1 MLTPEMTKKLNEQL
15 NLEFYSANL
24 YLQMSAWCS
33 DKGFEGAASFLK
45 EHSQEEMQH
54 MQRLFEYL
62 SDTGSLPLLGS
73 IAAPPVEFASLADVF
88 QQTYEHEQL
97 ITRQINE
104 LAHAAMTAHDYST
117 FNFLQ
122 WYVAEQHEE
131 EKLFKSVLD
140 KLALVGTSGNAL
152 FFIDKDLKKMGAAG
166 ESANGQGLSLL
177 LKPRIGLAR
186 CAVFLCPGFITV
198 MQRYVLLDRKM
209 PAFCSTCIMT
219 LVII

>member
-1 MLTPEMTKKLNEQL
+1 
-15 NLEFYSANL
+15 
-24 YLQMSAWCS
+24 
-33 DKGFEGAASFLK
+33 
-45 EHSQEEMQH
+45 

-62 SDTGSLPLLGS
+62 SDTGALPLLGT

-104 LAHAAMTAHDYST
+104 LAHAAMSAHDYST

-140 KLALVGTSGNAL
+140 KLALVGNSGNAL

-166 ESANGQGLSLL
+166 ENGNGQ
-177 LKPRIGLAR
+177 
-186 CAVFLCPGFITV
+186 V
-198 MQRYVLLDRKM
+198 
-209 PAFCSTCIMT
+209 
-219 LVII
+219 

>member
-1 MLTPEMTKKLNEQL
+1 MLTQEMTQKLNEQL

-33 DKGFEGAASFLK
+33 DKGFEGAAAFLK

-54 MQRLFEYL
+54 MQRLFDYL
-62 SDTGSLPLLGS
+62 SDTGSLPLLGT
-73 IAAPPVEFASLADVF
+73 IAAPPVAFESLADVF

-140 KLALVGTSGNAL
+140 KLALVGTSGKGL
-152 FFIDKDLKKMGAAG
+152 FFIDKDLKNMGAM
-166 ESANGQGLSLL
+166 GQG
-177 LKPRIGLAR
+177 GNDQA
-186 CAVFLCPGFITV
+186 
-198 MQRYVLLDRKM
+198 
-209 PAFCSTCIMT
+209 
-219 LVII
+219 

>member
-1 MLTPEMTKKLNEQL
+1 MLTPEMTQKLNEQL

-104 LAHAAMTAHDYST
+104 TGTRGNDCPRLLYLQLPAVVCCRAARRREAV
-117 FNFLQ
+117 Q
-122 WYVAEQHEE
+122 
-131 EKLFKSVLD
+131 
-140 KLALVGTSGNAL
+140 
-152 FFIDKDLKKMGAAG
+152 IRAG
-166 ESANGQGLSLL
+166 
-177 LKPRIGLAR
+177 
-186 CAVFLCPGFITV
+186 
-198 MQRYVLLDRKM
+198 
-209 PAFCSTCIMT
+209 
-219 LVII
+219 